1 MGEGHASGP
10 APHAPDP
17 GCETCTRLRAALR
30 ERLRQSDYD
39 ALSEADVAG
48 AAMVSLSGHYADLDR
63 CLEALYREVDAEV
76 GEVFATGLQGG
87 GPWRER
93 LADAVVGLYERVDD
107 MPGAIRVYEAA
118 RRGPQRLQA
127 LAARNRRRHLGS
139 LSRVA
144 PEVSDV
150 HLEFVIG
157 ALYRAAQEQVESADV
172 DAGRMRRRALEII
185 DVLEP
190 LPA

>member
-17 GCETCTRLRAALR
+17 ACETCSRLRTALR
-30 ERLRQSDYD
+30 ARLARGDYD
-39 ALSEADVAG
+39 SLSEADVA
-48 AAMVSLSGHYADLDR
+48 AAAGVSLDGHYDDLDR

-76 GEVFATGLQGG
+76 WDAFAAGLPGH
-87 GPWRER
+87 GPWQEQ
-93 LADAVVGLYERVDD
+93 LADAVVSLYEQVDD

-118 RRGPQRLQA
+118 RSGPEHLRELQEG
-127 LAARNRRRHLGS
+127 NRRRHVRM
-139 LSRVA
+139 LSRAA
-144 PEVSDV
+144 PGASEV

-157 ALYRAAQEQVESADV
+157 ALYRAAQEQTESANV

-185 DVLEP
+185 AVLEP